1 MSDRVNLL
9 DAMRE
14 RGYVGAPQHAFK
26 TPVRVKLM
34 VIGRT
39 MEVKDVQT
47 AGEQMLT
54 WPEDRRGAKWKRA
67 AAVCLAALEGGE
79 TPAAARKAFEAAARE
94 AGMLVEW

>member
-14 RGYVGAPQHAFK
+14 RGFVGTPANAFK
-26 TPVRVKLM
+26 TPVRVKM
-34 VIGRT
+34 KAIGRT
-39 MEVKDVQT
+39 LEVKDVQT

-54 WPEDRRGAKWKRA
+54 WPEDRRGRRFRKA
-67 AAVCLAALEGGE
+67 AQTFVAVLEG
-79 TPAAARKAFEAAARE
+79 TKAPAAARTAFEAAARE